1 MYYRFIIGALLA
13 TIFIAGRGMVS
24 GQQSSVSSQA
34 DDEAAIAI
42 YRAFY
47 YDPLVDS
54 ALTQVSVV
62 NGVATLTG
70 TVPTV
75 GSRRIAEAVARSTP
89 GVTSVVNELVVG
101 HSQGQYSDEE
111 IYRNVRRAFN
121 SDPQLDGS
129 KLAVGVLNGRV
140 HLAGPVPNVFM
151 RAKAANLVGEV
162 PGVVGVENAIT
173 VPQGANLYDNADT
186 PPGDF
191 YGYGK
196 KNVRDD
202 TLQERVEKRLR
213 ESNTVDARDVR
224 VEMKDGVATLTGTVA
239 TDAER
244 AAAEHQAYAAGATD
258 IVDLLQLR
266 PQVAAQP

>member
-1 MYYRFIIGALLA
+1 M
-13 TIFIAGRGMVS
+13 
-24 GQQSSVSSQA
+24 
-34 DDEAAIAI
+34 
-42 YRAFY
+42 
-47 YDPLVDS
+47 
-54 ALTQVSVV
+54 
-62 NGVATLTG
+62 
-70 TVPTV
+70 
-75 GSRRIAEAVARSTP
+75 
-89 GVTSVVNELVVG
+89 VNELVVG

-111 IYRNVRRAFN
+111 IYRNIARRAFN

-151 RAKAANLVGEV
+151 RAKAANLAGEV

-196 KNVRDD
+196 KMFAMTRCRNGSKSGC
-202 TLQERVEKRLR
+202 EKAILSTQGTCGWR
-213 ESNTVDARDVR
+213 
-224 VEMKDGVATLTGTVA
+224 MKDGVATLTGTVA